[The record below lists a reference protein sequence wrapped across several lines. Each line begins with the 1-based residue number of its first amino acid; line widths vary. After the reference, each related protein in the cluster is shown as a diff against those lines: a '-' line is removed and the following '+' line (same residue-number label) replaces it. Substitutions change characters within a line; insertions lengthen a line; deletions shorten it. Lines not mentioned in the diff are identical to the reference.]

1 MDEWTWTNDPLHVKQ
16 VLWPTELH
24 PHIIFTRR
32 LRNGG
37 IISQIEAIVK
47 VYIRECMIFTFCS
60 QHSAKKKHPAENNC
74 GVPENAY
81 YTLSTKLKVA
91 MP

>member
-1 MDEWTWTNDPLHVKQ
+1 MYDFYIL
-16 VLWPTELH
+16 
-24 PHIIFTRR
+24 FTAF
-32 LRNGG
+32 G
-37 IISQIEAIVK
+37 
-47 VYIRECMIFTFCS
+47 
-60 QHSAKKKHPAENNC
+60 KKKHPAENNC